1 MFLSAHPGTIQSYKN
16 LQKLIE
22 VKSQNTVKNY
32 LEALNAVCLF
42 FYIDLFDYSLK
53 RQIYNPSKVYCIDM
67 ALANSISFKFSQ
79 NIGHIYENIVFLEL
93 MRRNKDVYYW
103 KSRKGKEIDFV
114 IREGLHVTEA
124 IQVCFSLEDAGT
136 RKRELQA
143 LIEAQDE
150 LKVENLIVLT
160 DDEESMETIRLSRRQ
175 VKIHIIPLWKW
186 LIQPDKLSQTEP
198 SAVQR

>member
-1 MFLSAHPGTIQSYKN
+1 M
-16 LQKLIE
+16 IE

-32 LEALNAVCLF
+32 LEALNAVYLF
-42 FYIDLFDYSLK
+42 F
-53 RQIYNPSKVYCIDM
+53 
-67 ALANSISFKFSQ
+67 
-79 NIGHIYENIVFLEL
+79 
-93 MRRNKDVYYW
+93 
-103 KSRKGKEIDFV
+103 
-114 IREGLHVTEA
+114 
-124 IQVCFSLEDAGT
+124 QVCFSLEDAGT